1 MQVKWPRSMSPHKNH
16 HNLIIDFGLGF
27 KRNNTYLKHFCMWK
41 KAYVKGYAKSILE
54 RNKKIMGMFLT

>member
-1 MQVKWPRSMSPHKNH
+1 MSPHKNH